1 MLIMI
6 VIILSNYSSD
16 RQLSNFISNTINPLL
31 PYFVTLIG
39 SEKFKSGIDIRPA
52 MDKILVENSQTT
64 KSGRAVRYEILNRS
78 NSIH

>member
-1 MLIMI
+1 MD
-6 VIILSNYSSD
+6 VIISKNYGSDGQVSNLIRY
-16 RQLSNFISNTINPLL
+16 TINPLL